1 MNSDKNTNNHTFF
14 GSNPRYWIG
23 KVVEVDKN
31 SSQKILMSGGSWG
44 YRYRVRL
51 LADYSDKDTINDD
64 DVFVAQAL
72 APLTAGTGGAGRFE
86 TIKLSQNDMV
96 LGIFLG
102 ADDTAPVILHA
113 FIRSEL
119 VDQIEGIGT
128 YPSGYTKK
136 VQANA
141 LLKRQETSQTNTPI
155 TPIVEEKANKGNGK
169 GRGAPVD
176 QLKNMAGG
184 TDKENAVGAFG
195 SLSGDS
201 DNLTR
206 EEKLKQLR
214 DKTARR
220 NASEGNRVG
229 DIVDISEERAF
240 EASLDAEIE
249 RARAGDRSGLDEALD
264 IY

>member
-51 LADYSDKDTINDD
+51 LADYSNQDTVKDD

-113 FIRSEL
+113 FIRSQL
-119 VDQIEGIGT
+119 VDQVEGIGT
-128 YPSGYTKK
+128 EYGSGHTKK
-136 VQANA
+136 VQPNA
-141 LLKRQETSQTNTPI
+141 LLKTQETSQTNTPI

-169 GRGAPVD
+169 GKGAPVD
-176 QLKNMAGG
+176 QLKNLAGG
-184 TDKENAVGAFG
+184 TDEENAVGAFG
-195 SLSGDS
+195 GLSGDS

-240 EASLDAEIE
+240 EASIE

>member
-51 LADYSDKDTINDD
+51 LADYSKRDTVPDD

-119 VDQIEGIGT
+119 VDEIG
-128 YPSGYTKK
+128 SGHTKK
-136 VQANA
+136 VQPNA
-141 LLKRQETSQTNTPI
+141 LLKTQETSQTNTPI

-249 RARAGDRSGLDEALD
+249 RARAGDRSGLDEAID